1 MLKKHSELFKNLL
14 FISDLIIISLVWIIS
29 YYLRFYTELV
39 PLFFGFAPIKPYL
52 LLLVPI
58 LLIWGF
64 IFRAFDLYRPRRLS
78 SHFAEILDIAKAC
91 TLAVVILIALTF
103 FVRKFEFSRM
113 VFFYFWILSIASL
126 SLSRG
131 IFREALRF
139 MRRRGYNLRHIIVIG
154 DGILAREIVKRI
166 TNHPELGL
174 NIIGLVGSKT
184 EKINKRVYG
193 QEIIGTY
200 EDIEKIF
207 RGKNVD
213 QVFICIPFSMIT
225 KLENILKSIEPY
237 HAAIKIIPDIYHFL
251 PFSGSIEEF
260 EGLPII
266 SFQDTPLYGWNIV
279 IKRASDIIIALFG
292 IIITLPIMILIALII
307 KLTSQ
312 GPIFYKQKRAGL
324 DGRAF
329 EMLKFRTM
337 HVDAEKETGP
347 VWAKE
352 NDQRRTR
359 FGAFLRK
366 TSLDELPQFFNV
378 LKGDMSV
385 VRPRPERPEF
395 IERFRKEIPRYMFR
409 HKMRAGITGWA
420 QVNGWRGDTDLK
432 KRIEHDLYYIENWS
446 IWFDLKVILLTL
458 WRGLINRHAY

>member
-1 MLKKHSELFKNLL
+1 M
-14 FISDLIIISLVWIIS
+14 
-29 YYLRFYTELV
+29 
-39 PLFFGFAPIKPYL
+39 
-52 LLLVPI
+52 
-58 LLIWGF
+58 
-64 IFRAFDLYRPRRLS
+64 
-78 SHFAEILDIAKAC
+78 
-91 TLAVVILIALTF
+91 
-103 FVRKFEFSRM
+103 
-113 VFFYFWILSIASL
+113 

-409 HKMRAGITGWA
+409 HKMRAGITVWA